1 MKIKL
6 LVLGFLLF
14 AVPVRAATLTLT
26 WEDNSGNEDGFKIE
40 RRLGNTGAF
49 TEIGQVG
56 VDTTSFVDT
65 TSDDKVY
72 CYQVRAT
79 NLAGDSDPSNIACG
93 PKPAAPGV
101 LKITTK
107 TTTTTTTTTTVTVP

>member
-26 WEDNSGNEDGFKIE
+26 WEEYSGNEDGFKIE

-65 TSDDKVY
+65 TSDDKV
-72 CYQVRAT
+72 A
-79 NLAGDSDPSNIACG
+79 LEKKLISMHSLKEALPSLDFRRLES
-93 PKPAAPGV
+93 PSV
-101 LKITTK
+101 
-107 TTTTTTTTTTVTVP
+107 